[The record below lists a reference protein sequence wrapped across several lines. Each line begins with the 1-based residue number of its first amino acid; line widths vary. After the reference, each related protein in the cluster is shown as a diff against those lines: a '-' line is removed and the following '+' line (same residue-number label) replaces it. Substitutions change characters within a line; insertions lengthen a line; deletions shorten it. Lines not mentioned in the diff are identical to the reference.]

1 MSRILIAYATMAG
14 STVEVAKAVGE
25 EISKSGLEVD
35 VLPLSEVE
43 SLDAYDG
50 VVVGGPMIMGW
61 HRAAQRFLKKH
72 RDIFER
78 IPLAVFVTA
87 MSLTRTGETSLGG
100 MPIYVD
106 EKLPKPPQKA
116 GQLNF
121 RERYA
126 RLANYLRPILRATR
140 PAEPVSIGV
149 FGGRLEYG
157 RLKWWAV
164 LFVMLVVQAPAGDRR
179 NWTAIREWAAG
190 LPAALGLEPKKAE
203 GIKQAQLT
211 GEF

>member
-1 MSRILIAYATMAG
+1 MSRILVAYATMAG
-14 STVEVAKAVGE
+14 STLEVAKVVGE
-25 EISKSGLEVD
+25 EISKSGSQVE
-35 VLPLSEVE
+35 VLPLSEVSDLE
-43 SLDAYDG
+43 AYDG
-50 VVVGGPMIMGW
+50 VVIGGPMIMGW
-61 HRAAQRFLKKH
+61 HRAAQRFLRKH
-72 RDIFER
+72 RGTFQR
-78 IPLAVFVTA
+78 IPLAVLVTA
-87 MSLTRTGETSLGG
+87 ISLTQSDETSVGG
-100 MPIYVD
+100 VPVYID

-126 RLANYLRPILRATR
+126 RLANYLKPILRATR
-140 PAEPVSIGV
+140 PAKPVSIGV

-190 LPAALGLEPKKAE
+190 LPAALQIEPIE
-203 GIKQAQLT
+203 TDRLSQAQLT